1 MAAPGGGPIR
11 IAVLLKQVPEVTEQA
26 IDPATGRLQ
35 REGVELLMNP
45 FDRRASLEACRI
57 REDLGDGHLIAL
69 TMGPPSAESVLRE
82 CLAIGFDEAV
92 HLSDRGFAGA
102 DTLATARALAHAL
115 EELEPDL
122 ILAGRYSID
131 SETGQVPGEIA
142 ALLGAQLIPG
152 ARRLVVESTA
162 GAARGFCARAEC
174 ESDEGAGEVEALLPA
189 VVTCTDRWK
198 TRIPRRLPDEEVGA
212 RGAVR
217 VLGVADLR
225 GEASDYGAVGSPTS
239 VDAVRP
245 VTLKRRGVVLRVED
259 SVETAVDAILHE
271 FAQAR
276 DLAAGKPRGTVPT
289 HASVADPRGGIFVV
303 GELSPNGSLRLV
315 TAELLA
321 AADKLAAGKGC
332 SVLVALQAPPLPDGA
347 SRSALASD
355 MELAAELGALGAD
368 IWLRGG
374 GEELP
379 GLAGLGAL
387 ETAIGEFAPSVLLG
401 PATSLGR
408 DQLPMVAARLGL
420 GLTGDAIG
428 IEVESG
434 GVLLALKPA
443 FGGQLIAPIR
453 SRTQPAFATLRPGV
467 LEPAL
472 ADARRAPAS
481 EMRVVSGS
489 CGPQARWLSFESET
503 DSAGADLEAARIV
516 VCAGF
521 GMGDTERMGDLARLA
536 TALGG
541 TVCATRRVCD
551 LGWLARQ
558 VQVGLS
564 GRSIAPDVYI
574 GFGVRGSFNH
584 TVGIRRAGTVIGVN
598 TDADAPIFG
607 AADLGVVGDAP
618 QLLDALL
625 ERLDV

>member
-1 MAAPGGGPIR
+1 MAAPGGAPIR

-57 REDLGDGHLIAL
+57 REDLGGGHLIAL
-69 TMGPPSAESVLRE
+69 TMGPPAAESVLRE

-115 EELEPDL
+115 EELQPDL

-131 SETGQVPGEIA
+131 SETGQVPGELA
-142 ALLGAQLIPG
+142 ALLGTYLIPG
-152 ARRLVVESTA
+152 ARRLTVEATA
-162 GAARGFCARAEC
+162 GTERGFLARAEC
-174 ESDEGAGEVEALLPA
+174 ESDEGAGEVEAPLPA

-198 TRIPRRLPDEEVGA
+198 TRIPRRLPDEEAGA
-212 RGAVR
+212 QGEVR

-225 GEASDYGAVGSPTS
+225 GDASDYGVAGSPTS
-239 VDAVRP
+239 VDEVRP
-245 VTLKRRGVVLRVED
+245 VTLQRRGVVVQADD
-259 SVETAVDAILHE
+259 SLEAAVDAIVHE
-271 FAQAR
+271 LDQAR
-276 DLAAGKPRGTVPT
+276 QAAAGRPRGLVPSHT
-289 HASVADPRGGIFVV
+289 PVADPRGGIFVV
-303 GELSPNGSLRLV
+303 GELAQNGSLRAV
-315 TAELLA
+315 TAELLG
-321 AADKLAAGKGC
+321 AADKLAARQSC
-332 SVLVALQAPPLPDGA
+332 AVLVVLQAPPLPDGA
-347 SRSALASD
+347 PRAALASD
-355 MELAAELGALGAD
+355 TELAVQLGALGAD
-368 IWLRGG
+368 LWLRGG

-379 GLAGLGAL
+379 GLAGLAAL
-387 ETAIGEFAPSVLLG
+387 EAAIVEFSPSVLLG

-453 SRTQPAFATLRPGV
+453 SRTQPAFATLRAGV

-472 ADARRAPAS
+472 ADATRAPAT
-481 EMRVVSGS
+481 ELRVAPSPG
-489 CGPQARWLSFESET
+489 GPQARWLNFESET
-503 DSAGADLEAARIV
+503 DSAGADLEEARIV

-521 GMGDTERMGDLARLA
+521 GMGGAEHMGDLARLA

-564 GRSIAPDVYI
+564 GRSIAPDVYL

-584 TVGIRRAGTVIGVN
+584 TVGIRRAGTVIGIN
-598 TDADAPIFG
+598 TDPSAAIFA
-607 AADLGVVGDAP
+607 AADLGIVGDAT
-618 QLLDALL
+618 QLLGALL
-625 ERLDV
+625 TRLGA